1 VFTVGIAPMTA
12 DEADRFTRRRLRALR
27 ELPSAQ
33 RAVIVERICAR
44 RWEHSIGRS
53 DHEPET

>member
-1 VFTVGIAPMTA
+1 MTA